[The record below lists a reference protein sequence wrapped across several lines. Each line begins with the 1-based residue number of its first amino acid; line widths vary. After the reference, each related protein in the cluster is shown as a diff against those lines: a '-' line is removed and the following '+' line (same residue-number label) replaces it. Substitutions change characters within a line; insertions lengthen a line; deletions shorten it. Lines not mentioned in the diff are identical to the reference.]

1 MKKFKT
7 IETLGSL
14 EQTLSEHSFFRSHR
28 GLIINLSMVKEIQ
41 PWGRKTCK
49 VILNSTEESVI
60 TTKAKARE
68 LETRF
73 GVNLKP

>member
-49 VILNSTEESVI
+49 VILNNTDESVI
-60 TTKAKARE
+60 MTKTRARE
-68 LETRF
+68 VEERF
-73 GVNLKP
+73 GMNSR